1 MRPESRGSW
10 LFTVRVAGVLALLLP
25 PLRLRLLFTRDEVT
39 AFQLVRQ
46 CARSVLQ
53 LSGCRV
59 VVQHAERVPTDG
71 SVMFVS
77 NHVSL
82 ADAAVL
88 LAALPFDVRFVA
100 NHAFAQ
106 YPLLGAAI
114 RAASASIVDRGS
126 WRSRAECGQAMVQAL
141 PSGRSLLVFPEGGTS
156 DDGSLGPF
164 RSGAFR
170 AAARSGRPVV
180 PIVIRGTRA
189 MCPPGSYWLSNVAVA
204 VELLAPIE
212 ARDASREA
220 VHELTARTASAM
232 LQCIHTPCLPV

>member
-1 MRPESRGSW
+1 MPLESSGSW
-10 LFTVRVAGVLALLLP
+10 LFTVRVAAVLALLLP
-25 PLRLRLLFTRDEVT
+25 PLRLRLLFTRDEGT
-39 AFQLVRQ
+39 AFRMVRQ

-53 LSGCRV
+53 LSACRV
-59 VVQHAERVPTDG
+59 SVQHAERVPTDG

-126 WRSRAECGQAMVQAL
+126 WRSRAECGQAMAQAL

-156 DDGSLGPF
+156 DDGVLGPF

-189 MCPPGSYWLSNVAVA
+189 MCPPGTYWLSNVAVA

-212 ARDASREA
+212 ARDASRDA
-220 VHELTARTASAM
+220 VHELKARAAAAM
-232 LQCIHTPCLPV
+232 QRSIDAA